1 MPPTPRPGS
10 SRVFRSKMI
19 FSIVVRFERNAI
31 TASYIS
37 CLRRK
42 YWASLSMKRSTNA
55 TAEVRR
61 SSRPSRTPITLTS
74 SPASGNSSL
83 KVRELM
89 NCSVSRTRRSVSVIG
104 QYPTAA
110 DVSLAPMVDRLKM
123 STSSADPGLISNWYV
138 ICGPSI
144 VSGPPGSTNRRFSR
158 SQFFAVR
165 IAISRIGTS
174 RPLSPSVARSPKMS
188 FIGSRT
194 IPPPNRTSA
203 SPATRKALSMLWWR
217 IRPNWLTYSL
227 LSSIDTR
234 SIMASQIESG
244 WPIPLRSTISTCN
257 SLTGIPCRVSTRM
270 LHIWFSPVFS
280 LYTITCVRRCLI
292 PVGNLCLP
300 SSLRRFGVPA
310 GGNLCLPSA
319 LRRFGVP
326 GGGNLCLPSPEVW
339 RSGRGENF
347 LPGPRRGRLSP
358 PLPAGEDPGQRHA
371 AREPANVRPPGD
383 AARRGNPERGQP
395 RGQLQEHPHRQK
407 QHRGHPH
414 EPHEHE
420 QQPDEQLHP
429 RSRVQQQVGAEDPG
443 DRAAGADRR
452 LGRQRIGEHMDEARD
467 RAADEVEN
475 EERAVPHRILDVV
488 REDPQ
493 AQHVAEEVRP
503 ASVQEQARPQPDR
516 ERRGRGDRD
525 PGDLRRNH
533 PG

>member
-310 GGNLCLPSA
+310 GGNLCLPS
-319 LRRFGVP
+319 
-326 GGGNLCLPSPEVW
+326 PEVW

-395 RGQLQEHPHRQK
+395 RGQLQEHP
-407 QHRGHPH
+407 
-414 EPHEHE
+414 
-420 QQPDEQLHP
+420 
-429 RSRVQQQVGAEDPG
+429 
-443 DRAAGADRR
+443 
-452 LGRQRIGEHMDEARD
+452 
-467 RAADEVEN
+467 
-475 EERAVPHRILDVV
+475 
-488 REDPQ
+488 
-493 AQHVAEEVRP
+493 VAEEVRP

-533 PG
+533 PERRKQPLHLDRRRERQRIIKRRRARAHHQGHRDRKGAGWDVVAEGEDHRRGSGEDPDGDGLTARPGPPASRAPRLRLPSSTPRGAGPPGGWRRSCPS